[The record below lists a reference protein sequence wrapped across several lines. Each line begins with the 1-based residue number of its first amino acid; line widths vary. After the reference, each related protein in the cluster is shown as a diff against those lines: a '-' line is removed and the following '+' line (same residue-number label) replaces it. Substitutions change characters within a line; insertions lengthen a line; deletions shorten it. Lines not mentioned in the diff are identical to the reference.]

1 MNYSLYAGNVEL
13 SCIDQMVVM
22 VAAYNW
28 FSRRSFTMAYV
39 IRHIVNQGN
48 AVELGE
54 RLSDQGPFDTREQA
68 EQRLNELERDKAKG
82 KFAIEEL
89 VLS

>member
-1 MNYSLYAGNVEL
+1 MVTVEG
-13 SCIDQMVVM
+13 VH
-22 VAAYNW
+22 
-28 FSRRSFTMAYV
+28 MAYV
-39 IRHIVNQGN
+39 IRQIVNEGK

-68 EQRLNELERDKAKG
+68 EQRLDELERDKTKG

-89 VLS
+89 VLN